1 MKIEKKNKNVIIDF
15 EGSELKLKGRDMLFI
30 KGFKDN
36 DIKLHINNLNLKSN
50 LKPDYKDV
58 IKLLSLLIINIEVNK
73 QLGFQIRK
81 FLKWGK

>member
-1 MKIEKKNKNVIIDF
+1 MKIEKKNKKVIIDF

-30 KGFKDN
+30 KNFKDD
-36 DIKLHINNLNLKSN
+36 DIKLYINNLNLKSN

-73 QLGFQIRK
+73 QLGFQLRK
-81 FLKWGK
+81 FLKWRK